1 MDNEPFDLSNFR
13 IPEIAKGTV
22 IPPYVYKEMAEH
34 EREERRYKVATGI
47 SIASLAVSVLSLVVA
62 VIALTAR

>member
-1 MDNEPFDLSNFR
+1 MGHEFFDVGNFK

-22 IPPYVYKEMAEH
+22 IPPSVYREIAER

-47 SIASLAVSVLSLVVA
+47 SLASLAVSVLSLIVA
-62 VIALTAR
+62 VIALAAR